1 MHLNNRCIPDVLSDI
16 VSHGVHDPEEFPF
29 LEEVH
34 ILRRLQV
41 SYRQCMQLQ
50 SSLKVCYSYPFPCQA
65 TLFACRNWVEAKS
78 ASNIQAWKVADF
90 FIINHG
96 DLSRMLPS
104 FDLLQV
110 LLNKIP

>member
-1 MHLNNRCIPDVLSDI
+1 MLNDI

-29 LEEVH
+29 LEEMH

-41 SYRQCMQLQ
+41 RHDELVDYLVN
-50 SSLKVCYSYPFPCQA
+50 LVFPLQA

-78 ASNIQAWKVADF
+78 AANIQAWKVADF

-104 FDLLQV
+104 FDLLQAYFIV
-110 LLNKIP
+110 HKLRIPRIII